1 MRRRRGG
8 SRFSPAVGGRSWFEW
23 QNQAEGIV
31 IHERRND
38 ASVVK
43 TLFIMYGCSSNTI
56 VINLY
61 N

>member
-8 SRFSPAVGGRSWFEW
+8 SRLSPAVGGRSWFEW

-43 TLFIMYGCSSNTI
+43 HCSSCTDVHLI
-56 VINLY
+56 P
-61 N
+61 